1 VHCHI
6 VEFETTLHTVA
17 VNAFVMVKFTN
28 DTVVVPRESEWF
40 GFYGENGKAIVPL
53 ENSPLYTEDWLG
65 LKAMNEVCTD
75 TISTL
80 LTKVAQS
87 IPHMDTIWFASW
99 LRILIFPQSRRN
111 RRYTLQCVGMRC

>member
-1 VHCHI
+1 MNCHI
-6 VEFETTLHTVA
+6 VELETTLHTVA

-75 TISTL
+75 SISTL

-87 IPHMDTIWFASW
+87 ILHMNTIRFASW
-99 LRILIFPQSRRN
+99 LRIPIFPPI
-111 RRYTLQCVGMRC
+111 T